1 MSSPFFPA
9 ICWHVDGASLAPRYL
24 FDLPIFI
31 PAFDYPITLEIICEP
46 TRGFSLNNNPATRP
60 SLFSHSF
67 ILHRQN
73 RRENKKG
80 FKKPHEERC
89 HRDRRTFPLQLLSLG
104 MLAALRCLSNRS
116 CYSTAGINGSINLSQ
131 AASFHG
137 QSMI

>member
-80 FKKPHEERC
+80 FKKTPRGTMSQRQTNIPAPAFISGNAGSPQMSEQSEL
-89 HRDRRTFPLQLLSLG
+89 LQHCWDQWL
-104 MLAALRCLSNRS
+104 
-116 CYSTAGINGSINLSQ
+116 
-131 AASFHG
+131 H
-137 QSMI
+137 